1 MYIPGKSGPKARGL
15 DELAPLFFRVDAT
28 RVDTAKIITSLEG
41 PSYFSVIITDTRKTP
56 PRLFR
61 TLRRHGRIIGIDEGG
76 KQRAGYDY
84 LIDTLPLP
92 RRLPPANAASPY
104 FLALPEKVRD
114 PEAGWSSPPRILIVF
129 GGEDPKGLTGKTA
142 GIMRHP
148 ELREHAE
155 CSVVYGPVASR
166 QPLPEGVCLLAGTDN
181 LREQLAEFDIVV
193 TAFGLTAYE
202 AAAAGC
208 GVICVN
214 PSFYHHRLA
223 GIAGF
228 VRAGVHRPALR
239 PLRRWIRDPEGLREA
254 TGAVFSRFGKTADR
268 TGPPVLSR
276 FIAGLDFSRPAVCP
290 VCGGRGGRAVYRRE
304 EKTIFRCRRCRVF
317 YQLLFT
323 PGERTYGADY
333 FFSEYKKQYG
343 RTYLEDFEHIK
354 ETGRQRAEEIAAL
367 LPGGKKGSMAGR
379 PRLLDAGCAYGAFL
393 QAASDAGFEV
403 QGTDISPEAVAY
415 VRDVLQLPAETGD
428 FEKTDTGKMDAGR
441 AGAGPLA
448 AVSMW
453 FVLEHFQNTA
463 KVLRKAA
470 ALLPEG
476 GVFAFST
483 PNGSGISR
491 RSSPETFFSGNPPDH
506 CTIWTPRGA
515 RKVLPRYGLN
525 VVKIKITGH
534 HPERFPWMRGRAGRN
549 GFRFRLTSGI
559 SKLFRLGDT
568 FEVYAVKGKK

>member
-1 MYIPGKSGPKARGL
+1 MYIPEKSGPELRGL
-15 DELAPLFFRVDAT
+15 DELTPLFLG
-28 RVDTAKIITSLEG
+28 VDTTKIVTSLKG
-41 PSYFSVIITDTRKTP
+41 PSDFSVIITDTRKTP

-61 TLRRHGRIIGIDEGG
+61 TLRRHSRIIGIDEGG
-76 KQRAGYDY
+76 KQRGRFDY
-84 LIDTLPLP
+84 CIDTLPLP
-92 RRLPPANAASPY
+92 KRFPPANAASPY
-104 FLALPEKVRD
+104 FLTLPEKVRG
-114 PEAGWSSPPRILIVF
+114 PEAAWSSPLRVLIVF

-148 ELREHAE
+148 ALRKRAD
-155 CSVVYGPVASR
+155 CAVVYGPVASR
-166 QPLPEGVCLLAGTDN
+166 QSLPENVRLLGGTDN
-181 LREQLAEFDIVV
+181 LQEHLAGFDIVV

-214 PSFYHHRLA
+214 PGFYHHRLA

-228 VRAGVHRPALR
+228 VRAGVYRPALR
-239 PLRRWIRDPEGLREA
+239 ALRRWIGDPEGLRKA
-254 TGAVFSRFGKTADR
+254 TQAVFSGFGTTADKNR
-268 TGPPVLSR
+268 PPLLSR
-276 FIAGLDFSRPAVCP
+276 FIEGLDFSRPAVCP
-290 VCGGRGGRAVYRRE
+290 VCGGRGRRAVYRNE
-304 EKTIFRCRRCRVF
+304 EKTVFRCRHCRVF

-323 PGERTYGADY
+323 SGEPTYDADY

-354 ETGRQRAEEIAAL
+354 EAGRKRAGEIAAL
-367 LPGGKKGSMAGR
+367 LSGGKKGSAVGR
-379 PRLLDAGCAYGAFL
+379 PWLLDAGCAYGAFL
-393 QAASDAGFEV
+393 QAAAEAGFDV
-403 QGTDISPEAVAY
+403 MGTDVSPEAVAY
-415 VRDVLQLPAETGD
+415 VRDVLKLPAERGN
-428 FEKTDTGKMDAGR
+428 FEKIDEGKMGEKKKGSGSR
-441 AGAGPLA
+441 A

-453 FVLEHFQNTA
+453 FVVEHFQNTA
-463 KVLRKAA
+463 KALRKTA

-491 RSSPETFFSGNPPDH
+491 RSSPETFFSGNPQDH
-506 CTIWTPRGA
+506 YTIWTPRGA

-534 HPERFPWMRGRAGRN
+534 HPERFPWMRGRPGRK
-549 GFRFRLTSGI
+549 GFCFRLTFGI

-568 FEVYAVKGKK
+568 FEVYAVKGRK